1 MTISSE
7 SNQDDDPNSSGLLS
21 ALKDKIEIEENFLL
35 LSSFT
40 QDQWEDV
47 LVFGGAASGA
57 LQLPESWKKTD
68 ERSPI
73 QAKVFHFF
81 KNHAQRL
88 NISFI
93 DPLVACK
100 LW

>member
-7 SNQDDDPNSSGLLS
+7 SNQNEDTNSSALLS
-21 ALKDKIEIEENFLL
+21 ALKDKIQVEENFLL

-40 QDQWEDV
+40 QEQWEDV

-57 LQLPESWKKTD
+57 LQLPEAWKKTD

-73 QAKVFHFF
+73 QAKV
-81 KNHAQRL
+81 
-88 NISFI
+88 
-93 DPLVACK
+93 
-100 LW
+100 

>member
-1 MTISSE
+1 MELVNNVKIIVTISSE
-7 SNQDDDPNSSGLLS
+7 SNQDDDSNSFALLS
-21 ALKDKIEIEENFLL
+21 ALKNKIQVEENFLL

-40 QDQWEDV
+40 QEQWEDV

-73 QAKVFHFF
+73 QAKVF
-81 KNHAQRL
+81 QR
-88 NISFI
+88 F
-93 DPLVACK
+93 
-100 LW
+100 

>member
-1 MTISSE
+1 MELVNNVKIIVTISSE
-7 SNQDDDPNSSGLLS
+7 SNQDDDSNSFALLS
-21 ALKDKIEIEENFLL
+21 ALKNKIQVEENFLL

-40 QDQWEDV
+40 QEQWEDV

-73 QAKVFHFF
+73 QAKVFERF
-81 KNHAQRL
+81 
-88 NISFI
+88 
-93 DPLVACK
+93 
-100 LW
+100 